1 MIKSGADPKVK
12 KTLVRNVNQ
21 KVKPTALKRV
31 VHDVGNGSSTSVG
44 DTAQIQAPNELS
56 QPTLCSSELLANYLS
71 GVKNSLP
78 PPLSEKDLIASKTE
92 LCSKVKRNFCLSV
105 LPSQK

>member
-78 PPLSEKDLIASKTE
+78 PPLSEKDLIANKTE
-92 LCSKVKRNFCLSV
+92 LCSKVKRKVYYHHRS
-105 LPSQK
+105 K